1 MSASRTVTLN
11 AAAVALFGAAL
22 ASAPKIRVRAGTD
35 GAIEIRPTARV
46 SAVNLPKTEALRDL
60 RVKDNSRRFSV
71 TNLDLNVGAAYTM
84 DAGKYG
90 WFRLT
95 PAPVGTVG
103 AAGARVSDR

>member
-22 ASAPKIRVRAGTD
+22 ASAPKIRVRAGDEGTVQ
-35 GAIEIRPTARV
+35 IRPTARV

-60 RVKDNSRRFSV
+60 RAKDSSRRFSV
-71 TNLDLNVGAAYTM
+71 TNLELAVGAAFTLQP
-84 DAGKYG
+84 AKYG
-90 WFRLT
+90 WFTLV
-95 PAPVGTVG
+95 PAPAGVVG